1 MMKRTL
7 RLVCAMVLALS
18 AGQAFAQA
26 TDAKAKDPAD
36 DGLVQ
41 KLAHGEINW
50 SKKVVTAT
58 GSGAAKVKGANVAQ
72 ARLMAERA
80 AKLEAI
86 RNILET
92 VRGMQVSSSRT
103 AADVMS
109 NGEIS
114 TAVKGLAESFR
125 VVDTKYYSDG
135 SVDVIVSMP
144 IDQSLTNALL
154 ERNKA
159 KPGKA
164 MKTDG
169 PLSYSGLVVNARG
182 LGLVPSMSP
191 RIVDEAGK
199 EIYGVEVVSEKG
211 LAKGGIATYVRGE
224 STEQAGSTPLA
235 VKALRLADK
244 TKTDLVIANIDADK
258 LRAQNMNLS
267 FLTEGSVIIL
277 VD

>member
-1 MMKRTL
+1 MMKQTL
-7 RLVCAMVLALS
+7 RLVCAVVLALS

-26 TDAKAKDPAD
+26 NEAKAKDPAD

-50 SKKVVTAT
+50 SKKVITAT
-58 GSGAAKVKGANVAQ
+58 GSGAAKVKGNVAQ

-92 VRGMQVSSSRT
+92 VRGMQVTASRT

-109 NGEIS
+109 SGEVN
-114 TAVKGLAESFR
+114 TAVKGLAEGFR
-125 VVDTKYYSDG
+125 VVDTNYYSDG

-154 ERNKA
+154 ERSKA
-159 KPGKA
+159 KPGAA

-191 RIVDEAGK
+191 RIVDETGR
-199 EIYGVEVVSEKG
+199 EVYGVEIVSEKG

-224 STEQAGSTPLA
+224 STEQAGTSPLA
-235 VKALRLADK
+235 LKAIRLADK
-244 TKTDLVIANIDADK
+244 TKTDLVIANVDADK